1 MNNLVYTIGHSTHST
16 ERLINLLV
24 RHGITAVADVRS
36 QPYSRTNPQ
45 FNREA
50 LQANLKDAEI
60 AYVFL
65 GRELG
70 ARTEDPS
77 CYVRGRVQYDRLART
92 DLFRQG
98 IQRILTGMST
108 HQIALLCAEKDPLV
122 CHRTILV
129 GRHLVAQGVSLIHIL
144 ETGELESHDSAVA
157 RLLRQFGIPE
167 TDLLR
172 SHTEIVAEALD
183 RRANEIAYVLPARS
197 QEGTLKEQ
205 DH

>member
-1 MNNLVYTIGHSTHST
+1 MNHLVYTIGHSTHSIK
-16 ERLINLLV
+16 RLINLLV
-24 RHGITAVADVRS
+24 SHRITAVADVRS
-36 QPYSRTNPQ
+36 QPYSRTNAQ
-45 FNREA
+45 FNRE
-50 LQANLKDAEI
+50 NLEADLKVAEI

-92 DLFRQG
+92 DLFLQG

-129 GRHLVAQGVSLIHIL
+129 GRHLVAQGVSLMHIL

-157 RLLRQFGIPE
+157 RLLREFGIPE
-167 TDLLR
+167 TDLLQ
-172 SHTEIVAEALD
+172 SYTEIVAEAFN
-183 RRANEIAYVLPARS
+183 RRANEIAYVLPAHS
-197 QEGTLKEQ
+197 QESTLKEQ

>member
-1 MNNLVYTIGHSTHST
+1 MSHFVYTIGHSTHST
-16 ERLINLLV
+16 ERLLNLLV
-24 RHGITAVADVRS
+24 SHRITAVADIRS

-45 FNREA
+45 FNRET
-50 LQANLKDAEI
+50 LQADLKAAEI

-77 CYVRGRVQYDRLART
+77 CYVRGKVQYDRLART
-92 DLFRQG
+92 GLFLQG

-122 CHRTILV
+122 CHRAILV
-129 GRHLVAQGVSLIHIL
+129 GRHLVTQGVTLMHIL

-157 RLLRQFGIPE
+157 RLLRQFGMPE

-172 SHTEIVAEALD
+172 SHTEIVAEAFA
-183 RRANEIAYVLPARS
+183 RRANEIAYVLPLRS

-205 DH
+205 DS

>member
-1 MNNLVYTIGHSTHST
+1 MNSLVYTIGHSTHST

-24 RHGITAVADVRS
+24 SHRITAVADVRS
-36 QPYSRTNPQ
+36 QPYSRINPQ
-45 FNREA
+45 FNREN
-50 LQANLKDAEI
+50 LQVNLKDAEI

-77 CYVRGRVQYDRLART
+77 CYVRGKVQYDRLART

-98 IQRILTGMST
+98 IQRILTGMNT

-129 GRHLVAQGVSLIHIL
+129 GRHLVAQGVSLMHIL
-144 ETGELESHDSAVA
+144 ETGELESYDSAVA

-172 SHTEIVAEALD
+172 SHTEIVAEAFD
-183 RRANEIAYVLPARS
+183 RRANEIAYVQPVNS
-197 QEGTLKEQ
+197 QNGTLEE
-205 DH
+205 